1 MGLFGRRLL
10 HTAALGELVRGICGL
25 PQAARYPQGDPR
37 AEGAIGVLPL
47 VSGGS
52 MRDRLVEWDGT
63 RKTLRYVTE
72 DSDLPVTKFE
82 ATLSV
87 SNNLDGT
94 SAISWSAIFDAAEG
108 TSDDQA
114 IAAVEEFM
122 AAGLDA
128 LTALSL

>member
-1 MGLFGRRLL
+1 
-10 HTAALGELVRGICGL
+10 
-25 PQAARYPQGDPR
+25 
-37 AEGAIGVLPL
+37 
-47 VSGGS
+47 